1 MDFVIRA
8 EIEQIRKSAPNSAA
22 NTPVGSRIGSPVTSP
37 RTSMN
42 IERPAQS
49 SVPTGKPFKPMFSN
63 HESVVYDPLAARSL
77 SLGVLEELLLGCQA
91 CEY

>member
-1 MDFVIRA
+1 MDFVLRA

-42 IERPAQS
+42 IERPVQS
-49 SVPTGKPFKPMFSN
+49 SASTGKPFKPMFSKF
-63 HESVVYDPLAARSL
+63 
-77 SLGVLEELLLGCQA
+77 QA
-91 CEY
+91 FSMTR